1 MDSSFKFLLKKII
14 IIKEEEE
21 SSTGR
26 LLFVPGHFRNKS
38 PLELKQCFEEACT
51 YKVVG
56 YKPVS
61 LASWTGKVKF

>member
-1 MDSSFKFLLKKII
+1 MLGFILQIPIKKKI
-14 IIKEEEE
+14 K
-21 SSTGR
+21 SYTGR